1 MQEGKKPMQESQKP
15 IQEGKKPTGISEF
28 FGNLDSAFSKLRI

>member
-1 MQEGKKPMQESQKP
+1 MQEVKRPEAKKKD
-15 IQEGKKPTGISEF
+15 GISEF